1 MSAPLGDYIKARR
14 IELGLGQA
22 QVGDSAGITKSH
34 MSQIESGKIALPNA
48 DIRRRLAAALGVS
61 HLDLLVAAGEITEAE
76 LGTSVGVVEVAD
88 DDPRERAIQRLR
100 NITWTEGVERS
111 VNVVLSIIEA
121 EQKG

>member
-1 MSAPLGDYIKARR
+1 MDVTFGDWVEKKRLALGITQGKLADAVGISRQSMSA
-14 IELGLGQA
+14 
-22 QVGDSAGITKSH
+22 
-34 MSQIESGKIALPNA
+34 IESGRIKLPNT

-76 LGTSVGVVEVAD
+76 LGTSVGVVEIAD

-100 NITWTEGVERS
+100 SITWTEGVERS
-111 VNVVLSIIEA
+111 VNVVLSILEA